1 MEYSF
6 VDAFLSEKLIR
17 WKGVL
22 VIPGY
27 VYNRK
32 VCLFFFF
39 EIYRTAEKQQLGDR
53 YSGGGDRRDVVPDSA
68 FTVFR
73 ARVNAHLARAPTA
86 L

>member
-1 MEYSF
+1 MKRS
-6 VDAFLSEKLIR
+6 
-17 WKGVL
+17 
-22 VIPGY
+22 VIAIEM
-27 VYNRK
+27 V
-32 VCLFFFF
+32 FFFF
-39 EIYRTAEKQQLGDR
+39 FNLKRCTAEKQQLGDR